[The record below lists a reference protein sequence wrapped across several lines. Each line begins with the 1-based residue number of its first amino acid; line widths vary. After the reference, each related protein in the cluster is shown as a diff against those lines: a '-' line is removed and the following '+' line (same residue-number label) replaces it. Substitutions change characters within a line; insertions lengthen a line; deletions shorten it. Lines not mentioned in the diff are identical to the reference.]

1 MNDVS
6 ETPPPPPGGGAGLW
20 ARARRRPRIMLAAAI
35 LAVAA
40 GVLAAVLS
48 LVLPSGPPKG
58 LVVSLD
64 LPKGNAC
71 GKKLVAFRRL
81 PEIDRWAFPL
91 DRTWH
96 HTRPCLRDMLAA
108 AEKQPPDAPI
118 HAFLEDQ
125 VLFILSQ
132 KPVRFYHHGDGT
144 QKSLRD
150 VLTPDRDLD
159 FGAFDRV
166 VYVNRRD
173 VAHNAMSHVGLMQS
187 LFEAARIYAVGPHP
201 DPERAAAYQALGQ
214 AVVAVAL
221 DPVAELGLRTR
232 LPCDLR
238 DGLACS
244 WFHAVTNRNRDASDV
259 GGTLNKNLQVIR
271 DLNRGAIV
279 MAGIQAAAP
288 TPERAALIA
297 ELEAA
302 TAEGIN
308 QLVYSSGLAGP
319 NHTPSLFD
327 YLPRN
332 AGGVPIPKAWLY
344 YAINVP
350 KAKGY
355 YLRREY
361 WKNCSYHVLDMNHLH
376 FILKE
381 GGHLTDTSGFREPA
395 AMLGGKSILHFILD
409 TYLDKLE
416 GPDGLYKDTP
426 TEPDG
431 EYMGCKEGFKPPA
444 PQFVVD
450 FFRDY

>member
-1 MNDVS
+1 V
-6 ETPPPPPGGGAGLW
+6 
-20 ARARRRPRIMLAAAI
+20 

-40 GVLAAVLS
+40 IALAAA
-48 LVLPSGPPKG
+48 LVLFAPSGPPRG
-58 LVVSLD
+58 LVASLD
-64 LPKGNAC
+64 LPKSSAC
-71 GKKLVAFRRL
+71 GKKLVEFRRL

-96 HTRPCLRDMLAA
+96 HTKPCLRDLLAA
-108 AEKQPPDAPI
+108 AESQPPEAPI
-118 HAFLEDQ
+118 HAFIADQ

-132 KPVRFYHHGDGT
+132 KPVRFYRHGDDARM
-144 QKSLRD
+144 SLRE
-150 VLTPDRDLD
+150 VLTADLELD
-159 FGAFDRV
+159 FTAFDRI
-166 VYVNRRD
+166 VYTNRRGS
-173 VAHNAMSHVGLMQS
+173 AHNAMSHAGLVQS
-187 LFEAARIYAVGPHP
+187 LFEAVRIYATGPNP
-201 DPERAAAYQALGQ
+201 DPARADAYEAIGTAVI
-214 AVVAVAL
+214 AVVL
-221 DPVAELGLRTR
+221 DPVAEQGLRTR

-238 DGLACS
+238 EGLHCS

-271 DLNRGAIV
+271 DLNRGARV
-279 MAGIQAAAP
+279 LAGIQAVAP
-288 TPERAALIA
+288 TAGRGTLIA
-297 ELEAA
+297 GLEKGAG
-302 TAEGIN
+302 EGIN

-332 AGGVPIPKAWLY
+332 AAGVPIEKAWLY

-361 WKNCSYHVLDMNHLH
+361 WKNCSYHILDMVHLH
-376 FILKE
+376 FILQE
-381 GGHLTDTSGFREPA
+381 AGHLTDTSGFREPV
-395 AMLGGKSILHFILD
+395 AMLGDRSILHFILD

-450 FFRDY
+450 FLRDY